1 MGRYSLEVLYIKL
14 CLNMNAAFHFY
25 VKWWLL
31 FMTVFSHQPFCDSSA
46 DDVEAWWS
54 NLCLVPWQGVMFFL
68 SVAVQLSYYCSC
80 ALLGSLITQNTARR
94 EYNQVL
100 PCYVAASGLLC
111 FIWWWCVP
119 CLLVLTDTTS
129 KPWASLLL
137 LCIGYWW
144 PCVPWVGATMFLLC
158 LNPLLKLA
166 VCCYASWLVCKLL
179 DNSINC
185 FIYHSAAVSW

>member
-1 MGRYSLEVLYIKL
+1 MQLSIFMSNDDCCSWLFLAISHFVILLQMMLKPGGRISVLYHDKEW
-14 CLNMNAAFHFY
+14 CF
-25 VKWWLL
+25 
-31 FMTVFSHQPFCDSSA
+31 
-46 DDVEAWWS
+46 
-54 NLCLVPWQGVMFFL
+54 FFL
-68 SVAVQLSYYCSC
+68 SVAVQLSYYCSR

-144 PCVPWVGATMFLLC
+144 PCVPFVGATMFLLC

>member
-1 MGRYSLEVLYIKL
+1 MIVVHDCFWPSAILWFFCRWCWSLVVESLS
-14 CLNMNAAFHFY
+14 CT
-25 VKWWLL
+25 
-31 FMTVFSHQPFCDSSA
+31 MTRS
-46 DDVEAWWS
+46 DV
-54 NLCLVPWQGVMFFL
+54 FFL
-68 SVAVQLSYYCSC
+68 SVAVQLSYYCSP

-144 PCVPWVGATMFLLC
+144 PCVPFVGATMFLLC